1 MAACLERPKRIR
13 FGRAVAI
20 VLCALVFPSGLFAH
34 VQPMSV
40 REMTAASPDIVVAT
54 VERRESRWNALH
66 TLILTG
72 YTLRVE
78 ERLRGAAP
86 ERISLTV
93 PGGTLG
99 SVADDTC
106 ISVHLETGA
115 RYLLF
120 LNDLDPAGWLPV
132 TGAGQGAFREI
143 PGAAGSSPPFIA
155 AGTRPDPLTLE
166 GRPVTF
172 RDFTAAVRD
181 LAAQVPPPPQSR
193 FAAPRKSLPAKAWDP
208 AAPRIDAGSLPPRS
222 APEAAP
228 PPPEDAARAVE
239 ITEGAVILP
248 PRVSP
253 SPAPSLEK
261 YLIVNPAKPPVV
273 VNPLTDS
280 DFAPWDQ
287 YQMAY
292 WNRYRKDLFRVA
304 ATPSATWSYG
314 NGVSDMVGFPDD
326 ATMAKQF
333 GTTWSILGDG
343 VLAVTFTHH
352 VDGVLVEADTVFN
365 PNLSWTLDD
374 LEATR
379 TAGSANAFK
388 DTVLHEL
395 GHVWG
400 LWHPWDQGAKVT
412 WDSVMNYKPRVYYLG
427 ELFADDTA
435 AVRHAFPPGVALRD
449 GLISSY
455 TTIWDGLDP
464 SPDYRTAFPTTSEL
478 RAGGTFGLAGP
489 IKVENVGTV
498 PLVNP
503 QVDVYLAPVRL
514 SLDGAVLIKR
524 TAVRGR
530 VLPGATLQFTLAG
543 FKVPRGTPP
552 GTYWLA
558 YLLRDS
564 KDAYPANNRAW
575 SRETITVTVT
585 D

>member
-1 MAACLERPKRIR
+1 MEACLERPERFR

-20 VLCALVFPSGLFAH
+20 VLCALAFPSGVSAH
-34 VQPMSV
+34 VEPMSV
-40 REMTAASPDIVVAT
+40 REMTAASPNIVVAT
-54 VERRESRWNALH
+54 VERRASRWNALH
-66 TLILTG
+66 TLILTD

-78 ERLRGAAP
+78 ERLRGRAA

-106 ISVHLETGA
+106 ISVHLQPGS

-120 LNDLDPAGWLPV
+120 LRDLASPTLLPV
-132 TGAGQGAFREI
+132 TGGEQGAFREL
-143 PGAAGSSPPFIA
+143 PGAEGAAPAFAA
-155 AGTRPDPLTLE
+155 AGTRSAPLTLQ

-181 LAAQVPPPPQSR
+181 LAAQVPFTPRDR
-193 FAAPRKSLPAKAWDP
+193 FVSLFGTLPAKTWNP
-208 AAPRIDAGSLPPRS
+208 AAPRPAAGSVPPLS
-222 APEAAP
+222 APAAAP
-228 PPPEDAARAVE
+228 PPPADEARAVE
-239 ITEGAVILP
+239 TAEGAVAIP
-248 PRVSP
+248 PRVPP
-253 SPAPSLEK
+253 SPALEK
-261 YLIVNPAKPPVV
+261 YLIVDPAQPPVV
-273 VNPLTDS
+273 VNPLTDA

-292 WNRYRKDLFRVA
+292 WNRYRKDLFRVS

-333 GTTWSILGDG
+333 GTTWRELGDG

-352 VDGVLVEADTVFN
+352 ENGVLVEADTVFN

-379 TAGSANAFK
+379 TAGSAYAFK
-388 DTVLHEL
+388 EVVLHEL

-400 LWHPWDQGAKVT
+400 LWHPSDQGAKVT
-412 WDSVMNYKPRVYYLG
+412 WDSVMNYKPRVYYGG

-449 GLISSY
+449 GSISSY
-455 TTIWDGLDP
+455 VTIWDGLAP
-464 SPDYRTAFPTTSEL
+464 SPDYRTAFPTLSAL
-478 RAGGTFGLAGP
+478 PAGGSFGLAGP
-489 IKVENVGTV
+489 IKIENVGTV
-498 PLVNP
+498 PLINP
-503 QVDVYLAPVRL
+503 LVDVYLAPVRL
-514 SLDGAVLIKR
+514 SFDGAVLVKR
-524 TAVRGR
+524 AMVRGR
-530 VLPGATLQFTLAG
+530 VLPGATLQVTLSG

-558 YLLRDS
+558 YLLRDP
-564 KDAYPANNRAW
+564 KDVYPANNRAW

-585 D
+585 E